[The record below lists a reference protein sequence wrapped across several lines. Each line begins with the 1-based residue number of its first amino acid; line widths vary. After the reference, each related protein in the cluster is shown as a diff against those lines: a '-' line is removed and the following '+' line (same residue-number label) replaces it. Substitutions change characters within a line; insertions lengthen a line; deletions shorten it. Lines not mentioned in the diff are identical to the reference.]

1 MVEVLIMTNLSKQ
14 QELDEERLFKR
25 LMRQYMD
32 TEGASLLA
40 ENERLR
46 ADPSAA
52 VPQELDKKCLEL
64 IRGAFRG

>member
-1 MVEVLIMTNLSKQ
+1 MTNLSKQ
-14 QELDEERLFKR
+14 QELDEECLFKQ
-25 LMRQYMD
+25 LMRQYMEE
-32 TEGASLLA
+32 EGERLLD

-52 VPQELDKKCLEL
+52 VPPGLDKKCLEP